1 MCKFLDKIGGFGDSW
16 IRDLGVRDFIYLTAA
31 SPPGINNA
39 TPHVRR
45 VALIG
50 FQLEIYYS

>member
-1 MCKFLDKIGGFGDSW
+1 MCKFLDKIGGFVDSW

-39 TPHVRR
+39 TPHVRI

-50 FQLEIYYS
+50 FQPGIYYS